1 MEHFFDYAK
10 QGGNFFVILKEC
22 MYFSLLDVHMKRF
35 DEVFLFVEVVLI
47 IEEIVELKVDLS
59 IEELFLDEHQQLA

>member
-1 MEHFFDYAK
+1 MFDYAK
-10 QGGNFFVILKEC
+10 QGGNFFLILKEC

>member
-1 MEHFFDYAK
+1 M
-10 QGGNFFVILKEC
+10 ILKEC

>member
-1 MEHFFDYAK
+1 MKHLFDYAK
-10 QGGNFFVILKEC
+10 QGINFFLILKEC

-47 IEEIVELKVDLS
+47 IKEIVELKVDLS